1 MVKLS
6 DPNLPTAI
14 LNVVLVSV
22 NSAEKG
28 LS

>member
-14 LNVVLVSV
+14 LNVALVSV